1 MTNGDPQEGIKITL
15 DDLAK
20 VHVADRGPGPI
31 IQAEPG
37 SRSYGT
43 ITEASGQAPAV
54 EKEKG
59 SLLLQG
65 WFYLGVAGLVGA
77 LLGWAICEPGFVD
90 DARSNRWGN
99 LMLVPVLVALM
110 TLGFG
115 IAESLVE
122 RSAKKALIRTALAL
136 PLGMVLGFVFYFMAN
151 IVFGVAVGIVAQLG
165 VQSARNPAFWI
176 ARALAWTIFG
186 AAGGVVYGIVG
197 QSYKKG
203 KFGVLGGLLGAGIGG
218 ILFDP
223 IAMATGGPSAALSRA
238 VGFAIF
244 GLATGSMMGIV
255 ESALKDRWFYVTSGP
270 LAGKQFILY
279 KPQTSIGS
287 DQQSD
292 IYLFKDP
299 AILPVHAFL
308 TANGARMTLHAN
320 GPVFVSG
327 SPVSSR
333 VLLDGDLVQIGRYTF
348 RYKENLRS

>member
-1 MTNGDPQEGIKITL
+1 MSTGNPQPGIKITL

-20 VHVADRGPGPI
+20 VQISESIATPI
-31 IQAEPG
+31 AQPVPG

-43 ITEASGQAPAV
+43 ITEASGQAPAA
-54 EKEKG
+54 EGERG
-59 SLLLQG
+59 NILLQG
-65 WFYLGVAGLVGA
+65 WFYLGAAGLIGA

-90 DARSNRWGN
+90 DVRVNHWGN
-99 LMLVPVLVALM
+99 MLLMPLLVAMM

-122 RSAKKALIRTALAL
+122 RSAKKALIRSALAL
-136 PLGMVLGFVFYFMAN
+136 PLGAILGLVFYFMAN
-151 IVFGVAVGIVAQLG
+151 IVFNVGLGLCAEMGVR
-165 VQSARNPAFWI
+165 SFRSPAFWI
-176 ARALAWTIFG
+176 ARAIAWTVFG
-186 AAGGVVYGIVG
+186 VAGGIVYGIVG

-203 KFGVLGGLLGAGIGG
+203 KFGVLGGVIGAGIGG
-218 ILFDP
+218 LLFDP
-223 IAMATGGPSAALSRA
+223 IVMWTGGASAALSRA

-244 GLATGSMMGIV
+244 GMATGAMMGVV

-279 KPQTSIGS
+279 KPRTSIGS

-299 AILPVHAFL
+299 SILPTHAAL
-308 TANGARMTLHAN
+308 EANGARMILRAN

-327 SPVSSR
+327 SPISNK

-348 RYKENLRS
+348 RYKERARS

>member
-1 MTNGDPQEGIKITL
+1 MSTGNPQPGIKITL

-20 VHVADRGPGPI
+20 VQISESIATPI
-31 IQAEPG
+31 AQPAPG

-43 ITEASGQAPAV
+43 ITEACGQAPV
-54 EKEKG
+54 TEGERG
-59 SLLLQG
+59 NILLQG
-65 WFYLGVAGLVGA
+65 WFYLGAAGLIGA

-90 DARSNRWGN
+90 GVRGFHWGN
-99 LMLVPVLVALM
+99 VLLMPLLVALM

-122 RSAKKALIRTALAL
+122 RSAKKALIRSALAL
-136 PLGMVLGFVFYFMAN
+136 PLGAILGLVFYLMAEIVFNIGLGFCAAM
-151 IVFGVAVGIVAQLG
+151 G
-165 VQSARNPAFWI
+165 VQSFRNPAFWI
-176 ARALAWTIFG
+176 ARAIAWTVFG
-186 AAGGVVYGIVG
+186 VAGGIVYGIVG

-203 KFGVLGGLLGAGIGG
+203 KFGVLGGVIGAGIGG
-218 ILFDP
+218 LLFDP
-223 IAMATGGPSAALSRA
+223 IVMWTGGASAALSRA

-244 GLATGSMMGIV
+244 GMATGAMMGVV

-279 KPQTSIGS
+279 KPRTSIGS

-299 AILPVHAFL
+299 SILPTHAVL
-308 TANGARMTLHAN
+308 EANGTRMTLRAA
-320 GPVFVSG
+320 GPVFISG
-327 SPVSSR
+327 SPISNK

-348 RYKENLRS
+348 RYKERART

>member
-1 MTNGDPQEGIKITL
+1 MTPSNPQKGIKITL
-15 DDLAK
+15 DDLANIHIGES
-20 VHVADRGPGPI
+20 VPAPI
-31 IQAEPG
+31 VQAEPG

-43 ITEASGQAPAV
+43 VTEASGQAPAA
-54 EKEKG
+54 ERERG
-59 SLLLQG
+59 NLLLQG

-77 LLGWAICEPGFVD
+77 LVGWAICEPGFVD
-90 DARSNRWGN
+90 GQRGFHWGN
-99 LMLVPVLVALM
+99 LLIMPVLVAMM

-115 IAESLVE
+115 IAESVVE
-122 RSAKKALIRTALAL
+122 RSMKKALIRSALAL
-136 PLGMVLGFVFYFMAN
+136 PLGVLLGFVFYFMAN
-151 IVFGVAVGIVAQLG
+151 IVFNVGLGICAELG
-165 VQSARNPAFWI
+165 VQSNRSPAFWI
-176 ARALAWTIFG
+176 VRAIAWTVFG
-186 AAGGVVYGIVG
+186 AAGGLVYGIVG
-197 QSYKKG
+197 HSYKKG
-203 KFGVLGGLLGAGIGG
+203 KFGVLGGVLGAGIGG
-218 ILFDP
+218 VLFDP
-223 IAMATGGPSAALSRA
+223 ISMGTGGSSAALSRA

-244 GLATGSMMGIV
+244 GLATGAMMGVV

-299 AILPVHAFL
+299 AILPSHAAL
-308 TANGARMTLHAN
+308 EANGARMTLRAV

-348 RYKENLRS
+348 RYKEKTRS